1 MPLFEAAG
9 KLAGKGTR
17 DVRDELSA
25 LLLDNFTRVKD
36 LFAAW
41 DENTDGLVSRQEFI
55 PLRQELGLDASAEEA
70 GGLFD
75 EFDVNGLGQLDQV
88 ELHGLLRQ
96 GRKVSLAQTSKPAST
111 ARCPS

>member
-41 DENTDGLVSRQEFI
+41 DEDTDGLVSRQEFI
-55 PLRQELGLDASAEEA
+55 RACQELGLDARATPSDRRRGGSRGEA
-70 GGLFD
+70 L
-75 EFDVNGLGQLDQV
+75 
-88 ELHGLLRQ
+88 
-96 GRKVSLAQTSKPAST
+96 T
-111 ARCPS
+111 ARMRVARTAAPPRRG

>member
-41 DENTDGLVSRQEFI
+41 DENTDFI
-55 PLRQELGLDASAEEA
+55 AAVR
-70 GGLFD
+70 
-75 EFDVNGLGQLDQV
+75 NG
-88 ELHGLLRQ
+88 
-96 GRKVSLAQTSKPAST
+96 
-111 ARCPS
+111 